1 MLDKIK
7 GGLFGVAIGDALG
20 GTTEFMSEE
29 DVQLKYGKL
38 TDIIGGG
45 VWNLAPG
52 EVTDD
57 TMMTIGVAR
66 GILKNPEE
74 PTQSIGEEFL
84 KWYSTKPKD
93 VGITISSVLSQY
105 NGDWFATSQLV
116 RGQLNGKAGGNGSL
130 MRTLPVALAYPSLEK
145 MLDITD
151 KQSRMTHF
159 DDTASN
165 ICQMYNRI
173 ARRILNNEPLKEA
186 IEKEIE
192 GTRYESALNH
202 KPNVPADGYVV
213 HTFLWVIYYLYQ
225 LDSFREIA
233 IEGANKGDDSDT
245 TAAIAC
251 GLKGIEIGYEQLPE
265 DFKSKILIKD
275 ELEEIAE
282 GLYSVRKKII
292 G

>member
-1 MLDKIK
+1 MLNKIK

-20 GTTEFMSEE
+20 GTTEFMTEE
-29 DVQLKYGKL
+29 EVQRKYGRL

-45 VWNLAPG
+45 VWKLVPG

-57 TMMTIGVAR
+57 TAMTICVAK

-74 PTQSIGEEFL
+74 PIQAIGEELL

-93 VGITISSVLSQY
+93 VGMTISSVLSQFD
-105 NGDWFATSQLV
+105 GDWFKTSQLV
-116 RGQLNGKAGGNGSL
+116 RWQLNGKAGGNGSL

-165 ICQMYNRI
+165 ICQIYNRI
-173 ARRILNNEPLKEA
+173 ARRILNNESLKKA

-192 GTRYESALNH
+192 GTKFASSLCN
-202 KPNVPADGYVV
+202 KPNVPADGFVV
-213 HTFLWVIYYLYQ
+213 HTFLWVLYYLYHF
-225 LDSFREIA
+225 DNFRDIA
-233 IEGANKGDDSDT
+233 IVAANKGNDSDT

-251 GLKGIEIGYEQLPE
+251 GLKGLEIGFEQLPD
-265 DFKSKILIKD
+265 DFKNKILIKD
-275 ELEEIAE
+275 ELNNIAE
-282 GLYSVRKKII
+282 GLYSLRMRL
-292 G
+292 